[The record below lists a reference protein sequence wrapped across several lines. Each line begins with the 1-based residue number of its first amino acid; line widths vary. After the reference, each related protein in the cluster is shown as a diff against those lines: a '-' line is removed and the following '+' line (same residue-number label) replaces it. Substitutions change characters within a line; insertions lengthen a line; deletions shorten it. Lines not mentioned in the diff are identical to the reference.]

1 MSKRFKYIEE
11 KTDNQLNLIRDQG
24 DKQLDKI
31 NRITF
36 EKIDGAKFSI
46 EKSKRLGDKIRKKSK
61 ENDNKKYMYTTT
73 NNTPFN
79 FGEYNIRLMG
89 SRFSTRDLTLDEAKD
104 EQETMPKKIEA
115 IKSRANPKRGRVK
128 IENKKSIKE
137 VIKNAE
143 DLYETRRQI
152 INILEGKEE
161 TEDESNLYWLH
172 RPKKELEDLIKN
184 IKIDVN
190 LEGEDHTKIMKKDL
204 ESFVDNI
211 MAGKINNEKTA
222 REEYIKN
229 FFDYKKTKNNSKN
242 KQIY

>member
-1 MSKRFKYIEE
+1 MLQRFKNIEE

-46 EKSKRLGDKIRKKSK
+46 EKSGDEIRKKSK

-104 EQETMPKKIEA
+104 EQETMPKKIEDL
-115 IKSRANPKRGRVK
+115 KSRANPKRGRVK
-128 IENKKSIKE
+128 IENKKSMKE

-229 FFDYKKTKNNSKN
+229 FLITKNN
-242 KQIY
+242 

>member
-1 MSKRFKYIEE
+1 MLQRFKNIEE

-46 EKSKRLGDKIRKKSK
+46 EKSGDEIRKKSK

-104 EQETMPKKIEA
+104 EQETMPKKIEDL
-115 IKSRANPKRGRVK
+115 KSRANPKRGRVI
-128 IENKKSIKE
+128 IENKKSMKE

-229 FFDYKKTKNNSKN
+229 FLITKNN
-242 KQIY
+242 